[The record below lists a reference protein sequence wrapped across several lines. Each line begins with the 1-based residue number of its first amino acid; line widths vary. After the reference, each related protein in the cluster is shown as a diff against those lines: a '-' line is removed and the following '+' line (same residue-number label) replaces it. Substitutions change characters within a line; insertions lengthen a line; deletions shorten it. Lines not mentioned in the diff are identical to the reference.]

1 MTLPLDFRCSVIT
14 CFVLKT
20 VPQHLPTER
29 GQGSCGDDALLC
41 CPLVV
46 TGIRAEVGGPMTK
59 KNEQKKEKAGT
70 GDNLKEKF
78 KEITTKKISSALLF
92 GWHKTNL
99 QACHF
104 GHVYSL

>member
-1 MTLPLDFRCSVIT
+1 
-14 CFVLKT
+14 
-20 VPQHLPTER
+20 
-29 GQGSCGDDALLC
+29 
-41 CPLVV
+41 
-46 TGIRAEVGGPMTK
+46 MTK
-59 KNEQKKEKAGT
+59 KNEQKKEKAET